1 MPAVKGNSSVTLI
14 HERVELA
21 RAGSNPYVISRV
33 RSGWVVLGDY
43 QFFRGY
49 SLLLPDPVVGSL
61 NDLSVADRSE
71 FLCDMAAVGDALL
84 EVTDAFRINYEIL
97 GNADAALHA
106 HVFPRYSD
114 EPEERRRAPIWLYDR
129 VVRQSVPFDEA
140 RDTPLMAAIRGYLEE
155 SGATWG

>member
-1 MPAVKGNSSVTLI
+1 MTLI

-21 RAGSNPYVISRV
+21 RAGRNRYVISRV

-61 NDLSVADRSE
+61 NDLSVADRSQ

-106 HVFPRYSD
+106 HLFPRYPV

-129 VVRQSVPFDEA
+129 VVRQSVPFDEV
-140 RDTPLMAAIRGYLEE
+140 RDAPLMAEVRRRLEA
-155 SGATWG
+155 SGITVS